1 MEQPLVSAAVYRRDV
16 HASIER
22 VWENVLDWEHLP
34 WLHRAAFRSIE
45 CEDAGAWGWRA
56 RVGFEPQGDSRIEL
70 LVERDASRY
79 VVRTLEGAGRG
90 SEIWTRLDPRGHQLT
105 GVEVEFR
112 VPGLDRVAARAV
124 GDAYTRLYQQLWDE
138 DEVMMRRRAAA
149 LARREVASKGT
160 PEETSLGSLEL
171 LRERLPLAVEA
182 GGRSWRVV
190 EVDGSLRAH
199 SVVCPHMLG
208 PLDEAEIV
216 DGCVRCPWHGYVFD
230 LDTTWSGKTSG
241 SGRND
246 GNRAEAKTSG
256 SGRKGGNRAEAKDS
270 DSGRKDGNRA
280 EARFPIT

>member
-171 LRERLPLAVEA
+171 LRERLPLAVEG

-230 LDTTWSGKTSG
+230 LDT
-241 SGRND
+241 GRCTEGGTLRLTKGRPLRLAAPPRVRVD
-246 GNRAEAKTSG
+246 GDQAYLVWENQRQRSK
-256 SGRKGGNRAEAKDS
+256 
-270 DSGRKDGNRA
+270 
-280 EARFPIT
+280 